1 MNDKYEVIIGLEV
14 HTQLLTKSKAF
25 CSCSV
30 QFGDIPNSNTCPVC
44 LGHPGALPVLNEEVV
59 RYAVKLGLATN
70 CKIRETSIFA
80 RKNYFYEDLP
90 KGYQISQ
97 YDKPICYDG
106 YIEIQ
111 LDEHNT
117 KKIGITRIHIEEDT
131 GKAIHDLDIDTLLDY
146 NRSGVPLLEIVSEP
160 DIRTPEEAHKYL
172 EQLRQILLYLEISS
186 GNMEEGALRCDAN
199 ISVRLRGEKKFG
211 TKTEV
216 KNLNSFRNVQKALE
230 YEIDRQ
236 IEMIEQN
243 QTIQQETRLWDAAKH
258 QTRVMRTKEM
268 AHDYRY
274 FPEPDLV
281 NLYTP
286 NEFVK
291 EIEQELPELPFQRRV
306 RFQKEYNLPWYDS
319 NILVSDKEI
328 ADYYENAALLIE
340 NQNSTTYKLLSNW
353 IMTEVLRVLSNKNI
367 NISQLGLNPKYLA
380 ELVELLATNSISSRI
395 AKDLFEEMIASNTSP
410 KEIIQNKGIAQI
422 SDTSQLE
429 EIIKEIISKNQESV
443 EKYKS
448 GRTNVFG
455 FFVGQVMKS
464 TQGKANPK
472 IVNQILEK
480 YLN

>member
-1 MNDKYEVIIGLEV
+1 MNDKYEAVIGLEV

-25 CSCSV
+25 CGCSV

-70 CKIRETSIFA
+70 CNIRETSIFA

-106 YIEIQ
+106 FIEIQ
-111 LDEHNT
+111 LDEHTT

-131 GKAIHDLDIDTLLDY
+131 GKAIHDLDIDTLIDY

-160 DIRTPEEAHKYL
+160 DIRTPDEAHKYL
-172 EQLRQILLYLEISS
+172 EQIRQILLYLGISS

-199 ISVRLRGEKKFG
+199 ISIRLRGAEKFG

-230 YEIDRQ
+230 YEIERQ
-236 IEMIEQN
+236 IEMVENNEI
-243 QTIQQETRLWDAAKH
+243 IHQETRQWDAAKH
-258 QTRVMRTKEM
+258 QTRLMRSKEM

-281 NLYTP
+281 SLYVP
-286 NEFVK
+286 NEFINEVN
-291 EIEQELPELPFQRRV
+291 QNLPELPFQRRV
-306 RFQKEYNLPWYDS
+306 RFQEEYKLPWYNA
-319 NILVSDKEI
+319 NILVSDRDI
-328 ADYYENAALLIE
+328 GDFYEDAVLLLDNKTE
-340 NQNSTTYKLLSNW
+340 LTYKLLSNW
-353 IMTEVLRVLSNKNI
+353 IMTEVLRVLSEKSI
-367 NISQLGLNPKYLA
+367 TISQLGLNPKNLA
-380 ELVELLATNSISSRI
+380 ELVELLAGNSISSRI
-395 AKDLFEEMIASNTSP
+395 AKDVFEDMITSNISP
-410 KEIIQNKGIAQI
+410 KEIIEKKGISQI
-422 SDTSQLE
+422 SDATQLE
-429 EIIKEIISKNQESV
+429 EIIKDIITKNPESV
-443 EKYKS
+443 EKYKA
-448 GRTNVFG
+448 GRSNVFG

-472 IVNQILEK
+472 IVNEILEK

>member
-1 MNDKYEVIIGLEV
+1 MNNKYEAIIGLEV

-30 QFGDIPNSNTCPVC
+30 QFGDIPNTNTCPVC
-44 LGHPGALPVLNEEVV
+44 LGHPGSLPVLNEEVV

-70 CKIRETSIFA
+70 CKIRETSVFA

-106 YIEIQ
+106 FIEIQ
-111 LDEHNT
+111 LDEHTT

-160 DIRTPEEAHKYL
+160 DIRTSEEAHKYL
-172 EQLRQILLYLEISS
+172 EQLRQILLYLGISS

-199 ISVRLRGEKKFG
+199 VSVRLRGAEKFG

-230 YEIDRQ
+230 YEIERQ
-236 IEMIEQN
+236 IDILENHQVVH
-243 QTIQQETRLWDAAKH
+243 QETMLWDAGRH

-274 FPEPDLV
+274 FPEPDLLSLFV
-281 NLYTP
+281 P
-286 NEFVK
+286 EEFIK
-291 EIEQELPELPFQRRV
+291 EIKKELPELPFERRT
-306 RFQKEYNLPWYDS
+306 RFQIEYGLPWYDA
-319 NILVSDKEI
+319 NILVTDKYVGEF
-328 ADYYENAALLIE
+328 YENAAQLLEIKNE
-340 NQNSTTYKLLSNW
+340 TTYKLLSNW
-353 IMTEVLRVLSNKNI
+353 IMTEVLRVLSEKNI
-367 NISQLGLNPKYLA
+367 TISELELNPKFLA
-380 ELVELLATNSISSRI
+380 ELVVLLSDNSISSRI
-395 AKDLFEEMIASNTSP
+395 AKDIFEEMISTKKSP
-410 KEIIQNKGIAQI
+410 KDIIIEKGITQI
-422 SDTSQLE
+422 SNSDELE
-429 EIIKEIISKNQESV
+429 LIIKEIISNNQDSV

-448 GRTNVFG
+448 GKKNVFG
-455 FFVGQVMKS
+455 FLVGQVMKQ
-464 TQGKANPK
+464 TQGKANPQ

-480 YLN
+480 YLS

>member
-1 MNDKYEVIIGLEV
+1 MNDKYEAIIGLEV

-59 RYAVKLGLATN
+59 RYAVILGLATN

>member
-1 MNDKYEVIIGLEV
+1 MNDKYEAIIGLEV

-30 QFGDIPNSNTCPVC
+30 QFGDIPNTNTCPVC

-106 YIEIQ
+106 FIEIQ
-111 LDEHNT
+111 LDEHTT

-172 EQLRQILLYLEISS
+172 EQLRQILLYLGISS

-199 ISVRLRGEKKFG
+199 VSVRLRGAEKFG

-236 IEMIEQN
+236 SEMLKNHQVIH
-243 QTIQQETRLWDAAKH
+243 QETMLWDASRH

-274 FPEPDLV
+274 FPEPDLL
-281 NLYTP
+281 NLYIP
-286 NEFVK
+286 DEFIR
-291 EIEQELPELPFQRRV
+291 EIKKELPELPFERRA
-306 RFQKEYNLPWYDS
+306 RFQVEYGLPWYDT
-319 NILVSDKEI
+319 NILVSDKYVG
-328 ADYYENAALLIE
+328 DFYEKAAFLIE
-340 NQNSTTYKLLSNW
+340 NKNETTYKLLSNW
-353 IMTEVLRVLSNKNI
+353 IMTEVLRVLSEKNI
-367 NISQLGLNPKYLA
+367 TISQLELNPKFLA
-380 ELVELLATNSISSRI
+380 ELVELLADNSISSRI
-395 AKDLFEEMIASNTSP
+395 AKDVFEEMISTKKSPKDIISEKGITQISNTN
-410 KEIIQNKGIAQI
+410 E
-422 SDTSQLE
+422 LE
-429 EIIKEIISKNQESV
+429 MIIKEIISNNQESV

-448 GRTNVFG
+448 GKKNVFG
-455 FFVGQVMKS
+455 FFVGQVMKQ
-464 TQGKANPK
+464 TQGKANPQ